1 MKKIKILIALSV
13 FIFTCVSESIVY
25 AADESENLNLNLE
38 VAAPAIMAPLSLPVW
53 TPPFYAAPVFAREI
67 QHLNILRNIIAP
79 VISGSSFVNK
89 SKQTAKADTDTIP
102 VNNDIND
109 FSNGEILY
117 NIDFINSEETPIY
130 SDTVIF
136 IKIPEEL
143 KYSENSLKL
152 NNQKLTDESDK
163 DRLNFLNEDN
173 TLKISL
179 KELNKNKRI
188 TINFGAK
195 PLTSNIPEKTPHC
208 LIKFQ
213 SKFQKSEL
221 NWKPF

>member
-1 MKKIKILIALSV
+1 MKKISIIFYIFIILNSFVLIK
-13 FIFTCVSESIVY
+13 ESVY
-25 AADESENLNLNLE
+25 ALNLNTDI
-38 VAAPAIMAPLSLPVW
+38 PAQAINAPLSLPVW
-53 TPPFYAAPVFAREI
+53 VPPYYVTPALAEEI
-67 QHLNILRNIIAP
+67 QHFNILRNIIAP
-79 VISGSSFVNK
+79 IASGSSLVK
-89 SKQTAKADTDTIP
+89 KTKQTTKTDTDTIP

-208 LIKFQ
+208 LIRFK